1 MSWRG
6 LGFGRIFYGWYIII
20 GAFLVATIGNGLQYS
35 FGVFLKPLSQEFDWS
50 RSLTAG
56 AFMFYMLCRAFSGIL
71 MGGLSDK
78 YGPRVIVGIG
88 GFLMGL
94 GMLLGA
100 GIGSAWQLY
109 LFYGGFIGVGMG
121 VAGAPLWSTV
131 SRWFVVGRGR
141 ALGLMAS
148 GAGVG
153 SVIMSPVAA
162 YFIRNFGL
170 STAYLVIGAISLVAL
185 IICALVLRKEPRDLG
200 LRPYGAPA
208 ETDGERVDLD
218 GKELI
223 EDSSWTTSH
232 ALHSHSFKL
241 LAGAGVS
248 FGVGFFILVTNIVA
262 HATDVGVSGATAPYL
277 LSIIGGSGAIGMV
290 ITGPVAD
297 KVGARQVL
305 AASFLLQGVV
315 LLWLTA
321 ISSFALFCIAC
332 AIFGFGYGGVIPQLP
347 GITAELFGLR
357 SLGSILG
364 LLSLTWLLGGAA
376 GAELGNFIYDLT
388 RPHSYILAFWL
399 GGAVFMVG
407 TLFLLLMKKPRLT

>member
-6 LGFGRIFYGWYIII
+6 LRFGRIFYGWYIII
-20 GAFLVATIGNGLQYS
+20 AAFLVATIGNGLQYS
-35 FGVFLKPLSQEFDWS
+35 FGVFLKPLSQEFSWS

-56 AFMFYMLCRAFSGIL
+56 AFMFYMICRAFSGIL

-78 YGPRVIVGIG
+78 YGPRIIVGIG

-100 GIGSAWQLY
+100 SIASPWQLY
-109 LFYGGFIGVGMG
+109 LFYGGLIGVGMG
-121 VAGAPLWSTV
+121 VAGAPLWATV
-131 SRWFVVGRGR
+131 SRWFVAGRGR
-141 ALGLMAS
+141 ALGLLAS

-170 STAYLVIGAISLVAL
+170 STAYLVIGASSLVAL
-185 IICALVLRKEPRDLG
+185 SICALVLRKEPRDLG
-200 LRPYGAPA
+200 LQPYGAPA
-208 ETDGERVDLD
+208 GAEAEGVHLNGKKPGE
-218 GKELI
+218 
-223 EDSSWTTSH
+223 SSDWTISR
-232 ALHSHSFKL
+232 ALHSRSFKL
-241 LAGAGVS
+241 LAGSGVS
-248 FGVGFFILVTNIVA
+248 WGAGFFLLMTNIVA
-262 HATDVGVSGATAPYL
+262 HATDLGVSGAAAPYL

-290 ITGPVAD
+290 ITGWVSD

-305 AASFLLQGVV
+305 VASFLLQGGV
-315 LLWLTA
+315 LFWLTT
-321 ISSFALFCIAC
+321 ISSFALFCVAC
-332 AIFGFGYGGVIPQLP
+332 AIFGFGYGGVIPQFP

-357 SLGSILG
+357 SLGAILG
-364 LLSLTWLLGGAA
+364 LLSLTWLLGGAV

-407 TLFLLLMKKPRLT
+407 TLFLLLMKKPRLS